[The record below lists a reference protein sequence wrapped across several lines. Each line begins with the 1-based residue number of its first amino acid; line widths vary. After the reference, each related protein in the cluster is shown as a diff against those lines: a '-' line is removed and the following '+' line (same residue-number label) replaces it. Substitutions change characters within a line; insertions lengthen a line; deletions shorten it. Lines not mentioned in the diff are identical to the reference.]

1 MRVDKVAAAAVVPG
15 QWGYGILEI
24 KLPGIL
30 FFPFFFLACPVI
42 VCVSQKRKILQ
53 DKHIQIIYYESPLG
67 ICFFTLELQ
76 LSKKRLASS
85 VKLPVLV
92 LRLYRCLLLFL
103 LDTL

>member
-42 VCVSQKRKILQ
+42 VCVSQK
-53 DKHIQIIYYESPLG
+53 QIG
-67 ICFFTLELQ
+67 
-76 LSKKRLASS
+76 RAH
-85 VKLPVLV
+85 V
-92 LRLYRCLLLFL
+92 
-103 LDTL
+103 